1 MRCKKTLILAAPI
14 LALTLSAFPKPTS
27 AAYSVFLDIGDSG
40 GSSSEPPPQ
49 QRPVPPP
56 PQKQSDIISIVVMLL
71 LG

>member
-1 MRCKKTLILAAPI
+1 MKKQMKLALATLIF
-14 LALTLSAFPKPTS
+14 ALTFAAFPKPAS

-56 PQKQSDIISIVVMLL
+56 PQKQSDIISIVVTLL